1 MNNKALATNIITAAK
16 WSTVTEFV
24 AKIIVP
30 VTNMILARILSPDTF
45 GVVATVTM
53 VISFA
58 DMFTDSGFQK
68 YLIQHKFVNESEKQ
82 NNINVAFWSNLFIS
96 LFLWG
101 FIIVYSESIANL
113 VGNPGLGIVIIIAG
127 ISLPL
132 TSFSSIQM
140 AIYRRNLDYKTLSF
154 IRIIGVI
161 IPFIITIPL
170 ALLGYDYWSLIIGTI
185 CGNLM
190 NAILLTMK
198 SEWKPKLYYDFK
210 VLKKMLSFS
219 MWSLAESISIWLTS
233 YIGTFIVGSI
243 LSSYYLGLYKTTM
256 NTVNGVFAI
265 ITASTTNLLFS
276 SLSRL
281 QDDNR
286 EYELVF
292 FKFIKLVAMIILP
305 TGVGIFIYRD
315 LLTNILL
322 GEQWKEANTFVGI
335 WGLMS
340 CITIV
345 LGQYCS
351 EIYRSKG
358 KPKLSFLAQALHLI
372 VLIPTI
378 VASAKY
384 GFETLIY
391 ARSLVK
397 IQQILV
403 NWIIMYIAFNISPL
417 KIIKNILPSFIA
429 STLMGCF
436 AIVLKSISNNCLWD
450 FVSIGLC
457 IIFYFSIL
465 INIRSTK
472 LELIEVLNNIN
483 LPISKKILNK
493 IEVKTIN

>member
-1 MNNKALATNIITAAK
+1 MKNKELGINIITAAK
-16 WSTVTEFV
+16 WSTLTEFA

-30 VTNMILARILSPDTF
+30 ITNMILARILTPDAF

-53 VISFA
+53 IISFA
-58 DMFTDSGFQK
+58 DMITDSGFQK
-68 YLIQHKFVNESEKQ
+68 YLIQHNFITESEKES
-82 NNINVAFWSNLFIS
+82 NIDVAFWSNLLIS
-96 LFLWG
+96 FLLWG
-101 FIIVYSESIANL
+101 FIILYSEVIANL
-113 VGNPGLGIVIIIAG
+113 VGNPGLGVVIVVAG
-127 ISLPL
+127 ASLPL
-132 TSFSSIQM
+132 TSFSSIQI
-140 AIYRRNLDYKTLSF
+140 AIYRRNLDYKTLSY
-154 IRIIGVI
+154 IRILGVI

-170 ALLGYDYWSLIIGTI
+170 ALSGYSYWALIIGTI

-190 NAILLTMK
+190 NAILLTIR
-198 SEWKPKLYYDFK
+198 SEWKPKLYYNFK

-219 MWSLAESISIWLTS
+219 IWSLAESISIWGTS

-256 NTVNGVFAI
+256 NTVNGIFAI
-265 ITASTTNLLFS
+265 ITASTTTLLFS

-281 QDDNR
+281 QDDDS
-286 EYELVF
+286 EYKLVF
-292 FKFIKLVAMIILP
+292 LKFIKLVAMIVLP
-305 TGVGIFIYRD
+305 IGIGLFVYRD
-315 LLTNILL
+315 LVTAILL
-322 GEQWKEANTFVGI
+322 GEQWKEANVFVGI

-351 EIYRSKG
+351 EVYRSKG
-358 KPKLSFLAQALHLI
+358 KPKLSFLAQILHLI

-378 VASAKY
+378 IISSKY

-403 NWIIMYIAFNISPL
+403 NWIIMYFAFYISPL
-417 KIIKNILPSFIA
+417 MIIKNVLPSLSA
-429 STLMGCF
+429 SILMGF
-436 AIVLKSISNNCLWD
+436 LAIVLKSLSKSYLWD
-450 FVSIGLC
+450 LVSIGIC

-472 LELIEVLNNIN
+472 SELIKILNNLN
-483 LPISKKILNK
+483 LPMGKKILDRIDLK
-493 IEVKTIN
+493 IIN